1 MIWCFVVQSLS
12 HVWLFAT
19 PWTAAFSV
27 LHYLPEFAQTH
38 VHWADDAYN
47 HLMLSCPLFLLPS
60 IFPSIRV
67 LSNELTLHIMWP
79 KYWSFSISPSS
90 EYSRLITFRIDLFN
104 PLTVQG
110 TQSLFHYHINSLVL
124 SLLCGSALTSTH
136 DYWKNHGFDY
146 TDLFQE
152 SYVSAF

>member
-1 MIWCFVVQSLS
+1 MSDSLPPMDCS
-12 HVWLFAT
+12 APGF
-19 PWTAAFSV
+19 PV

-38 VHWADDAYN
+38 VHWVGDAIQPS
-47 HLMLSCPLFLLPS
+47 HSCCPLLLLPS
-60 IFPSIRV
+60 VFPSIRV
-67 LSNELTLHIMWP
+67 FSNESVLRIRWP
-79 KYWSFSISPSS
+79 EYWSFSFSISPSS

-136 DYWKNHGFDY
+136 DYWKNHGFD
-146 TDLFQE
+146 
-152 SYVSAF
+152 